1 MRLFFALFVIL
12 LIALAILTRVRDEAA
27 VETFLNVGDIDPAT
41 LPNPQDILK
50 GARNLL
56 NKYDKPE
63 VWAHIMNVKD
73 KDPGELARMYLN
85 IPN

>member
-1 MRLFFALFVIL
+1 MIAFFALFVIL
-12 LIALAILTRVRDEAA
+12 LIALAFLTRVRDEAA
-27 VETFLNVGDIDPAT
+27 VESFLNVGDIDPAT
-41 LPNPQDILK
+41 LPNPQDILN